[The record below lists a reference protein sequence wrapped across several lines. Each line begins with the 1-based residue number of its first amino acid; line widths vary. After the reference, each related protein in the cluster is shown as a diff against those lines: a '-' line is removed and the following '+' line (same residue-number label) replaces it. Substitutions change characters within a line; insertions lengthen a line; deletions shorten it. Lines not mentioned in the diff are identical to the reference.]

1 MKRTGLL
8 LPILC
13 ISAVLMVIT
22 SVSFAG
28 DKDDYI
34 NFCLQKESGQ
44 ELRKELLSSQVS
56 QDPQA
61 VRDMVWKSTNAREGA
76 SRSLQLM
83 EILLPDGDPAN
94 LDGVEGFIGADENLP
109 KQVLAIESS
118 LAAISFLVDIREPG
132 ALWLAHDIFKGLDR
146 SVAFRE
152 MAGVVDQE
160 EYDQL
165 NRTLTQTRDLFDLLS
180 NNSTMWKD
188 PQERSL
194 PLNLARLGN
203 TADGVSPSVSRK
215 TEGLVNLNKEGRI
228 TRSNSY
234 YGWDTVNGSITRVNR
249 NGSSGNGGDNSGSG
263 GSGSSGSGGG
273 ASGGS

>member
-8 LPILC
+8 SPILC

-146 SVAFRE
+146 STAFRE
-152 MAGVVDQE
+152 MAGVVDQG

-194 PLNLARLGN
+194 PLNLARLGY

-228 TRSNSY
+228 TRNNSY

>member
-1 MKRTGLL
+1 MKRTKLL

-13 ISAVLMVIT
+13 ITAVLMIIT
-22 SVSFAG
+22 SASFAG

-44 ELRKELLSSQVS
+44 ELKKELLSSQNS

-61 VRDMVWKSTNAREGA
+61 VRDMVWSSSSAREGA

-83 EILLPDGDPAN
+83 EILLPGGDTAR
-94 LDGVEGFIGADENLP
+94 LDGVEGFIGTDENLP

-118 LAAISFLVDIREPG
+118 LAAISFLVDIREPD
-132 ALWLAHDIFKGLDR
+132 ALWLAHDIFEGLNQ
-146 SVAFRE
+146 STAFRD
-152 MAGVVDQE
+152 MAGVVDQG

-165 NRTLTQTRDLFDLLS
+165 SRTLTQTRDLFGLLS
-180 NNSTMWKD
+180 NNSTLWKD
-188 PQERSL
+188 PQKRSL

-203 TADGVSPSVSRK
+203 PTDHESSSVSKR
-215 TEGLVNLNKEGRI
+215 TEGLVTLNKEGRI
-228 TRSNSY
+228 TRGNSY
-234 YGWDTVNGSITRVNR
+234 YGWDTGNGSITRVNKT
-249 NGSSGNGGDNSGSG
+249 GASGNGGNNSGSG
-263 GSGSSGSGGG
+263 GSDSSGSGGG